1 MQQGGYAVK
10 QKQGHEENGKRWID
24 SSTRKK
30 ERKKAAT
37 NPHPPRC
44 EITKR
49 TGNKIRRIKPKSHEA
64 GHIRNGLSSG
74 DPSGSIE
81 LEDPRIFFPSANP
94 YYEQLATRNPASNT

>member
-81 LEDPRIFFPSANP
+81 LEDPRIFFPALIPTMNS
-94 YYEQLATRNPASNT
+94 